1 MNSIYFFTPTK
12 IYFERNGIEKYLSLV
27 KNYEKKV
34 LIVSGKN
41 FIYRTGLIEKIEK
54 ILKREKIPYSI
65 FSKIDPEP
73 DVENVEEGV
82 KFCKEEK
89 CEVILAIGGGSAMDA
104 GKCIAVLARNKGSL
118 RDYFGEVEYEKEPLP
133 VIAIPTTCGTG
144 SEVTRYAVII
154 DKNEKTKK
162 TVSSEK
168 IMPKLAI
175 LDPDILDYL
184 PPNLIAATGMDAFC
198 HAVESYLATNSDFFS
213 KFFSMESLRLLK
225 ENLKKAVD
233 GNKESKEKVF
243 LASTFAGY
251 AINRTG
257 TIIVH
262 GIGYSLTIKYKIHHG
277 TSNALFLPYVVEF
290 LKENGYDKEIKELE
304 KIIGPT
310 SELKNFITCLGLP
323 LKLKNIGAKKED
335 VGELIDLSVKGC
347 ERAMK
352 KMKFVLSKDDF
363 LKIISSAF

>member
-1 MNSIYFFTPTK
+1 LI
-12 IYFERNGIEKYLSLV
+12 ER
-27 KNYEKKV
+27 
-34 LIVSGKN
+34 
-41 FIYRTGLIEKIEK
+41 IEKIFKKEN
-54 ILKREKIPYSI
+54 INYSI
-65 FSKIDPEP
+65 FSKVNPEP

-89 CEVILAIGGGSAMDA
+89 CDVILAIGGGSAMDA
-104 GKCIAVLARNKGSL
+104 GKCIAVMARNKDSL
-118 RDYFGEVEYEKEPLP
+118 RDYFGEVEYKNEPLP

-175 LDPDILDYL
+175 LDPDVLDYL
-184 PPNLIAATGMDAFC
+184 PSNLIAATGMDAFS
-198 HAVESYLATNSDFFS
+198 HAVESYLATNSDFIS
-213 KFFSMESLRLLK
+213 RFFSIESLKLLK
-225 ENLKKAVD
+225 ENLMKAVD
-233 GNKESKEKVF
+233 GDKESREKIF

-262 GIGYSLTIKYKIHHG
+262 GIGYSLTIKYKTHHG
-277 TSNALFLPYVVEF
+277 TGNALFLPYVLEF
-290 LKENGYDKEIKELE
+290 LKEKNYKEEIEELE
-304 KIIGPT
+304 KIIGT
-310 SELKNFITCLGLP
+310 NSELKNFIISVGLP
-323 LKLKNIGAKKED
+323 SKLREIGAKKED
-335 VGELIDLSVKGC
+335 IEELIDLSIKGC